1 MSACACR
8 SAVRWH
14 DFVDNPSRV
23 FPSAREYA
31 FRAQGEAT
39 GRAIRLAAHVNT
51 PLYVVHVMSKD
62 ALQEVISGR
71 AAGYRVIGEAVAS
84 AIALTDAGL

>member
-1 MSACACR
+1 MHV
-8 SAVRWH
+8 AVL
-14 DFVDNPSRV
+14 SRV
-23 FPSAREYA
+23 IVRRQA
-31 FRAQGEAT
+31 FRQSPFCTRARFGAQGEAT

-62 ALQEVISGR
+62 ALQEVTSGR

>member
-1 MSACACR
+1 
-8 SAVRWH
+8 
-14 DFVDNPSRV
+14 
-23 FPSAREYA
+23 
-31 FRAQGEAT
+31 
-39 GRAIRLAAHVNT
+39 
-51 PLYVVHVMSKD
+51 MSKD